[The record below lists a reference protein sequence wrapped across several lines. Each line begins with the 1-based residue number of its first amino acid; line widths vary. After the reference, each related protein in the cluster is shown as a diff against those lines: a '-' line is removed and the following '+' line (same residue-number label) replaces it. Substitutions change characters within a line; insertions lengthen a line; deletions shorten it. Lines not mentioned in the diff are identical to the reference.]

1 MTALNILVVEDNALI
16 GMLLSEMLA
25 GLGHT
30 VCAVERGEA
39 GAVAAAARFQ
49 PDLMIVDAHLSDG
62 SGISAV
68 ETILRSRFVPH
79 VFVTGDR
86 LGTLRHRPVDVV
98 LEKPFH
104 ERDLVQAIARAR
116 QPAGNLVTQ
125 GLSWRNNSSVR
136 RQTAHQPINQ
146 TLPPIGKANLKL
158 AASTPM
164 SPQAP

>member
-86 LGTLRHRPVDVV
+86 LGTLRHRPEDVV

-104 ERDLVQAIARAR
+104 ERDLVQAIARA
-116 QPAGNLVTQ
+116 PASRKSRDPGAFVAQQLV
-125 GLSWRNNSSVR
+125 SE
-136 RQTAHQPINQ
+136 TANGAPANQ
-146 TLPPIGKANLKL
+146 SNI
-158 AASTPM
+158 ASYRKG
-164 SPQAP
+164 